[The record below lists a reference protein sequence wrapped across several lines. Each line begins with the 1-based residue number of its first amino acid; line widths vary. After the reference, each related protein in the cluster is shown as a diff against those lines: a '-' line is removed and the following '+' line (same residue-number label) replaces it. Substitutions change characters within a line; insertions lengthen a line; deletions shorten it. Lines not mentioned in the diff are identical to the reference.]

1 MVPLWVTRSR
11 DRVSCHAVALP
22 IVMSPDGH
30 VLVREILVPRTFM
43 LTNAREIEGY
53 LQLGFYATLEGIP
66 CKWGYQ

>member
-11 DRVSCHAVALP
+11 DRVSCHAIALP

-30 VLVREILVPRTFM
+30 ILAREILVLRTLM

-53 LQLGFYATLEGIP
+53 DDTRELDRWTLLIGVLT
-66 CKWGYQ
+66 